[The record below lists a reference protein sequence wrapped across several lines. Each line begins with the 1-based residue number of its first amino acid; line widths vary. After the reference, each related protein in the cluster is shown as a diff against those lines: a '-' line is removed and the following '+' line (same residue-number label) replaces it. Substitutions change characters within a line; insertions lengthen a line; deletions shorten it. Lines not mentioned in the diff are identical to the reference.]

1 MIGKINAAKAA
12 LELVKDGMIVGLGSG
27 STVEIFIEML
37 AEKVKNGLE
46 VVCVPSSYQSHML
59 AASLGIKVSDL
70 FTYNELDICVD
81 GADQVDREMNCI
93 KGKGA
98 AMTREKI
105 VAAASRKVVIIVDES
120 KLSEKLNAKV
130 PVEILPFSYKFVLKE
145 LERFGKVELRRG
157 TGKLGP
163 VVTDNGNFILD
174 CDFGVIEDAEE
185 LETSIKLIPGVVEC
199 GILPSKMVDVVI
211 VGSSSGFEIQS

>member
-163 VVTDNGNFILD
+163 VVTDNGNFIFD